1 MSENNLPIKLVLPK
15 TTDIVPNI
23 GGGDLKFFGKVTPE
37 LKKGITDKF
46 EELLSFYSDV
56 FDENEAIPAVGKI
69 TVKPEAIAKSH
80 KPSDLCRNCR
90 IIGSEDLDEIYIK
103 VDRKNIHKTI
113 EMVENPPSQK
123 FQANMTA
130 ILNRKKK
137 FHRHSSLLNRKTLTL
152 LVSLLKLR
160 SLILMMTLIMNKF
173 GNM

>member
-1 MSENNLPIKLVLPK
+1 MSGNNLPIKLVLPK

-113 EMVENPPSQK
+113 EMVKNPPSQK

-130 ILNRKKK
+130 IVDIQPIKPEEKI
-137 FHRHSSLLNRKTLTL
+137 SPTLQSITSEDFNSINKL
-152 LVSLLKLR
+152 IKLK
-160 SLILMMTLIMNKF
+160 I
-173 GNM
+173 